1 MLESIK
7 GLVVTLKAMAQSK
20 ITVEYPKQH
29 LPIQPRFMGFPALT
43 WDEARDEPFCT
54 GCMVCVRYCPT
65 QCMSATMEDNPKFAD
80 GESHRRKIIDQFE
93 INLGRCILCGI
104 CVDVC
109 NFDAIEMSFEHE
121 LGARGRND
129 NRVDL
134 AQLLEMGRQ
143 YQAQSGWEQSKP
155 NGLSPNEKSIRD
167 AAIKTADSTRIE
179 SSEPQDVR

>member
-1 MLESIK
+1 
-7 GLVVTLKAMAQSK
+7 
-20 ITVEYPKQH
+20 
-29 LPIQPRFMGFPALT
+29 
-43 WDEARDEPFCT
+43 
-54 GCMVCVRYCPT
+54 
-65 QCMSATMEDNPKFAD
+65 MEDNPKFAD
-80 GESHRRKIIDQFE
+80 GESHRRKIIDQFK
-93 INLGRCILCGI
+93 INFGRCILCGI

-143 YQAQSGWEQSKP
+143 YQAQSCWELSKP
-155 NGLSPNEKSIRD
+155 NGLSPNEKSISDD
-167 AAIKTADSTRIE
+167 AVKTADSTRIK

>member
-7 GLVVTLKAMAQSK
+7 GLVVTLKAMTQSK

-65 QCMSATMEDNPKFAD
+65 QCMSATMADNPKFAD

-104 CVDVC
+104 CVG
-109 NFDAIEMSFEHE
+109 S
-121 LGARGRND
+121 
-129 NRVDL
+129 
-134 AQLLEMGRQ
+134 
-143 YQAQSGWEQSKP
+143 
-155 NGLSPNEKSIRD
+155 
-167 AAIKTADSTRIE
+167 
-179 SSEPQDVR
+179 